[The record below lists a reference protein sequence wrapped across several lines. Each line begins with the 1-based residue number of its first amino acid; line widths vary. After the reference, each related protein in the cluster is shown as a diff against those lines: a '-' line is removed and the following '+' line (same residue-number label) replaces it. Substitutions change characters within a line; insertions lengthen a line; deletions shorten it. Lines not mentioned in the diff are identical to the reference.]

1 MVWGCGKGSKFR
13 FHIISMFCQVKDDK
27 VFSLVFF
34 FGGGEVMGK
43 GRRFELSMFCQTPGI
58 QGSQLLYSLLQHNLW
73 CPDHI
78 EQTMQI
84 VN

>member
-34 FGGGEVMGK
+34 FWGGGDGK
-43 GRRFELSMFCQTPGI
+43 GEK
-58 QGSQLLYSLLQHNLW
+58 
-73 CPDHI
+73 
-78 EQTMQI
+78 
-84 VN
+84 V

>member
-1 MVWGCGKGSKFR
+1 MKK
-13 FHIISMFCQVKDDK
+13 IS
-27 VFSLVFF
+27 FSF
-34 FGGGEVMGK
+34 FGEGDVMGK
-43 GRRFELSMFCQTPGI
+43 SNMFKLSMFCQTPEI
-58 QGSQLLYSLLQHNLW
+58 QDSDFLLQHNLW